1 MQYNVHD
8 CTLFN
13 KLTIIWCFYYALLIQ
28 LDNEL
33 DLMHKKTFVE
43 KVWHGLNVFNLYTIQ
58 GLNGTHNSLLE
69 IITSSYWYDK

>member
-1 MQYNVHD
+1 M
-8 CTLFN
+8 
-13 KLTIIWCFYYALLIQ
+13 Q

-58 GLNGTHNSLLE
+58 GLYGTHDSLLE
-69 IITSSYWYDK
+69 LITSSYWYDK

>member
-33 DLMHKKTFVE
+33 DLMQKKHFCRKTWAWIKCFQ
-43 KVWHGLNVFNLYTIQ
+43 FI
-58 GLNGTHNSLLE
+58 
-69 IITSSYWYDK
+69 YDTRVKWDTQQPIGNNNF